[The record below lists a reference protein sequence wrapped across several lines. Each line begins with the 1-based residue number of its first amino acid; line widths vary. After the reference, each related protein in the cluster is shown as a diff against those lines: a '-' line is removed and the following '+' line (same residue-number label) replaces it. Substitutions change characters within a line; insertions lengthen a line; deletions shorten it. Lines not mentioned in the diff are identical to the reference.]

1 MIWWRYK
8 MSQYMK
14 LIGQKAKKASLTK
27 INTRIKNKVLKR
39 YASLLDKEKN
49 FIIKANTKDV
59 KFALEKGLKNNLID
73 RLTIDQKKLNNIKN
87 SINKIAKLK
96 DPVDNILEKWSRP
109 NGLRIKRVS
118 IPIGVIGIIYESR
131 PNVTSDVAGLCF
143 KSGNAVILKGGSE
156 AINTNKI
163 LAKLFR
169 KALKENKID
178 ENYIQFVD
186 SKDRKM
192 VDFMLSKMKNYIDV
206 IIPRGGKNLVKR
218 VQEFSS
224 VPIIGHL
231 EGLCHT
237 FIDKDAQLKMAINI
251 IYNAK
256 LRNTSICGATETIL
270 LHEKII
276 KRFCNPILKKL
287 EENNC
292 KIYGDH
298 FLKKYYKGKIY
309 PAKEKDWSTEYLA
322 AIVSVKTVKNCK
334 DAIRHIN
341 KYGTMHTDSIVTKN
355 KKTARMFL
363 KNVKSSIAM
372 QNTSTQFA
380 DGGEFGFGGEVG
392 ISTNTLPP
400 RGPVGLGQL
409 ISYKY
414 EVISNGQTRK

>member
-1 MIWWRYK
+1 MN
-8 MSQYMK
+8 
-14 LIGQKAKKASLTK
+14 LIGQNAKKASLEKVNSTV
-27 INTRIKNKVLKR
+27 KNKILKR
-39 YASLLDKEKN
+39 YALLLDKERN
-49 FIIKANTKDV
+49 SIIKQNIRDI
-59 KFALEKGLKNNLID
+59 KFALKKGLKDNLID
-73 RLTIDQKKLNNIKN
+73 RLTIDQKKLDNIKD
-87 SINKIAKLK
+87 SINKITKLK
-96 DPVDNILEKWSRP
+96 DPADNTLEEWSRP
-109 NGLRIKRVS
+109 NGLKIKRVS
-118 IPIGVIGIIYESR
+118 IPIGVIGVIYESR
-131 PNVTSDVAGLCF
+131 PNVTSDVSSLCF

-169 KALKENKID
+169 KALKENKVN
-178 ENYIQFVD
+178 ENFIQFVD

-192 VDFMLSKMKNYIDV
+192 VDFMLSKMKDYIDV

-218 VQEFSS
+218 VQEFSR

-237 FIDKDAQLKMAINI
+237 FIDKDAELKMAINI

-270 LHEKII
+270 LHEKIA
-276 KRFCNPILKKL
+276 KKFCNPILRKL

-298 FLKKYYKGKIY
+298 FLNKYYKGKISI
-309 PAKEKDWSTEYLA
+309 AKKTDWSTEYLA
-322 AIVSVKTVKNCK
+322 ATISVKTVKNCEE
-334 DAIRHIN
+334 AINHIN
-341 KYGTMHTDSIVTKN
+341 KYGTMHTDSIITKN
-355 KKTARMFL
+355 KKTAKKFL

-372 QNTSTQFA
+372 HNTSTQFA

-400 RGPVGLGQL
+400 RGPVGLEQL
-409 ISYKY
+409 VSYKY
-414 EVISNGQTRK
+414 EIVSNGKTRK

>member
-1 MIWWRYK
+1 
-8 MSQYMK
+8 MSQYMN
-14 LIGQKAKKASLTK
+14 LIGQNAKKAAFEKIKTK
-27 INTRIKNKVLKR
+27 VKNKILTR
-39 YASLLDKEKN
+39 YASLLDKERN
-49 FIIKANTKDV
+49 SIIGENTKDI
-59 KFALEKGLKNNLID
+59 KFALKKGLKNNLID
-73 RLTIDQKKLNNIKN
+73 RLTINHKKLDNIKD
-87 SINKIAKLK
+87 SINKITKLK
-96 DPVDNILEKWSRP
+96 DPIDNTLEKWSRP
-109 NGLRIKRVS
+109 NGLKIKRVS
-118 IPIGVIGIIYESR
+118 IPIGVIGVIYESR
-131 PNVTSDVAGLCF
+131 PNVTSDVASLCF

-163 LAKLFR
+163 LAELFR
-169 KALKENKID
+169 KALKENKVN
-178 ENYIQFVD
+178 ENFIQFVD

-192 VDFMLSKMKNYIDV
+192 VDYMLSKMKDYIDV

-218 VQEFSS
+218 VQEFST

-237 FIDKDAQLKMAINI
+237 FVDKDAELKMAIDI

-270 LHEKII
+270 LHEKIV
-276 KRFCNPILKKL
+276 KKFSNPILKKL

-292 KIYGDH
+292 KIYGDS
-298 FLKKYYKGKIY
+298 FLNKHYKGKISI
-309 PAKEKDWSTEYLA
+309 AKEKDWSTEYLA
-322 AIVSVKTVKNCK
+322 ATVSVKTVKNCEE
-334 DAIRHIN
+334 AINHIN
-341 KYGTMHTDSIVTKN
+341 KYGTMHTDSIITKN
-355 KKTARMFL
+355 KKTAKKFL

-372 QNTSTQFA
+372 HNTSTQFA

-414 EVISNGQTRK
+414 EIVSNGQTRK

>member
-8 MSQYMK
+8 VSQYMN
-14 LIGQKAKKASLTK
+14 LIGQNAKKASLEKIATK
-27 INTRIKNKVLKR
+27 VKNKILKR
-39 YASLLDKEKN
+39 YASLLDKERN
-49 FIIKANTKDV
+49 SIIKGNAKDI
-59 KFALEKGLKNNLID
+59 KFALKKGLNNNLID
-73 RLTIDQKKLNNIKN
+73 RLTINHKKLDTIKD

-96 DPVDNILEKWSRP
+96 DPIDNILEKWSRP
-109 NGLRIKRVS
+109 NGLKIKKVS
-118 IPIGVIGIIYESR
+118 IPIGVIGVIYESR
-131 PNVTSDVAGLCF
+131 PSVTSDVAGLCF
-143 KSGNAVILKGGSE
+143 KSGNPVILKGGSE

-169 KALKENKID
+169 KALKENKVN
-178 ENYIQFVD
+178 ENFIQFVD
-186 SKDRKM
+186 SEDRKM
-192 VDFMLSKMKNYIDV
+192 VDFMLSKMKDYIDV
-206 IIPRGGKNLVKR
+206 IIPRGGKNLVKK
-218 VQEFSS
+218 VQEFSA

-237 FIDKDAQLKMAINI
+237 FVDKDAELKMAIKI

-270 LHEKII
+270 LHKNIV
-276 KRFCNPILKKL
+276 KNFCNPILKKL

-292 KIYGDH
+292 KIYGDR

-322 AIVSVKTVKNCK
+322 ATVSVKTVKNNEE
-334 DAIRHIN
+334 AIKHIN

-355 KKTARMFL
+355 ISTAKKFL

-372 QNTSTQFA
+372 HNTSTQFA

-392 ISTNTLPP
+392 ISTNILPP

-409 ISYKY
+409 VSYKY
-414 EVISNGQTRK
+414 EIVSDGQTRK